1 MENKNALDNL
11 VQSISAQDFKNIWY
25 RLTNKTKDK
34 KELLIK
40 DRDEYGWSLFN
51 SYDSFFEECIGIL
64 TDKDTGRKIRE
75 IYGLI
80 AEIDENNG
88 EIAELRE
95 KHFTAPEKSWNPLV
109 DTQSEIMEDIAD
121 LEKKNKALEAKINDL
136 KFEVL
141 ECFNQHGIELER
153 TQLDFIISSVVKENL
168 ANLLLVTDSLK
179 QILCSIEKQ
188 MTDAGDHAVVK
199 NYTSV
204 YLVTLLTLRQA
215 QDVAIRD
222 LETNATRVDTLIQVA
237 KDNINEACTIAGY
250 EHDKTLQSN
259 IKLNERSIQISKT
272 YKDILLNFSKQLADE
287 RPGLER
293 SIKVARNLYNTVE
306 TASNLIT
313 VIKQSSYDYKAL
325 FRFSMPKINQIYA
338 SNMARE
344 FDNISAKLREL
355 QSQE

>member
-1 MENKNALDNL
+1 MEIRIDAEQHRRADSTQGVDLHADHYTDSDSTYQEHKATHQSEEVHRLLAEL
-11 VQSISAQDFKNIWY
+11 V
-25 RLTNKTKDK
+25 
-34 KELLIK
+34 EEP
-40 DRDEYGWSLFN
+40 DRHQVEVAVH
-51 SYDSFFEECIGIL
+51 
-64 TDKDTGRKIRE
+64 K
-75 IYGLI
+75 
-80 AEIDENNG
+80 AAH
-88 EIAELRE
+88 AELR
-95 KHFTAPEKSWNPLV
+95 H
-109 DTQSEIMEDIAD
+109 SELTFA
-121 LEKKNKALEAKINDL
+121 
-136 KFEVL
+136 VL

>member
-1 MENKNALDNL
+1 MENKTALDNL

-215 QDVAIRD
+215 Q
-222 LETNATRVDTLIQVA
+222 
-237 KDNINEACTIAGY
+237 
-250 EHDKTLQSN
+250 
-259 IKLNERSIQISKT
+259 ISKT